1 VKRAL
6 IQISILAVLAAVCAL
21 GVIEGK
27 RLLGLPFRQT
37 NDLLHQRGAP
47 ITLDFL
53 IPAATYVDERMTIG
67 EVVKVRFT
75 SEKAVHE
82 RWLRSL
88 LGLIPERY
96 RHLVNFLLFGFW
108 FFCYMTFF
116 RVFTFMGYGRAFR
129 VSLLMAGVT
138 YGFMPDLAPGW
149 VDDFLYMAVPV
160 TLVAGRWLLRR
171 VAAGKR
177 SKRA

>member
-6 IQISILAVLAAVCAL
+6 VQISILAVLAAVCAT
-21 GVIEGK
+21 GAIVGK
-27 RLLGLPFRQT
+27 RFLGFPFRQT
-37 NDLLHQRGAP
+37 NDLLHQKESP

-67 EVVKVRFT
+67 EVIKVRFT
-75 SEKAVHE
+75 REKAVHE

-88 LGLIPERY
+88 LGLIPEKY
-96 RHLVNFLLFGFW
+96 RHLINLLLFGFW

-129 VSLLMAGVT
+129 VSLLMGGVT

-149 VDDFLYMAVPV
+149 VDDLLYMAVPV

-171 VAAGKR
+171 FASRKQ
-177 SKRA
+177 SKKA